1 MLTANECRKLLGEEA
16 KTLTDQ
22 QINEIQD
29 WLIRM
34 ADIAIAAEET
44 RI

>member
-1 MLTANECRKLLGEEA
+1 MLTADECRKLLGEEA

-22 QINEIQD
+22 QIIEIQD